1 MTLQKWAISRNFAKK
16 KLKNEKKMKV
26 MSFFRHTLPLIVKS
40 TGLLKYNF
48 KYVFVLIII
57 HIKVKNVT

>member
-1 MTLQKWAISRNFAKK
+1 MKK
-16 KLKNEKKMKV
+16 KIKV